1 LEVSRNQRTRI
12 VLAAVAC
19 ISMGQVG
26 LLGGC
31 GGTDSSSA
39 VTVASAK
46 DYADGARK
54 IEENN
59 RKHIKEALAARK
71 ASRAR

>member
-1 LEVSRNQRTRI
+1 
-12 VLAAVAC
+12 
-19 ISMGQVG
+19 MGQLG

-31 GGTDSSSA
+31 GAPDSSSA

-59 RKHIKEALAARK
+59 RRHIKEALAAKK
-71 ASRAR
+71 AARAR